1 MYRLARV
8 SFHTHLSI
16 DFVRTKY
23 SQRCSSDGDHI
34 FLRAKNQGTGSFA
47 WIQFCTLPSLSKF
60 WNSLL
65 NDRTLLLVGG
75 NGGVRAVDIK
85 VEPEPPNETRERFR
99 ATPCP

>member
-1 MYRLARV
+1 MALVINKHNVMYRLAR
-8 SFHTHLSI
+8 
-16 DFVRTKY
+16 
-23 SQRCSSDGDHI
+23 RCSSDGDHI
-34 FLRAKNQGTGSFA
+34 FLRATNQGTSFA